1 VRPLFVVQRYGP
13 QVPGGAEYTARVF
26 AEHLAARGHDVN
38 VLTSCAVSYSTWANE
53 LPPGTSVE
61 GGVTVHRLPVDRE
74 RDDEV
79 FVPLNTRTAWGAK
92 PVPLHMQREWML
104 AQGPHLP
111 DLVPW
116 LQEHVMSY
124 DAVSFFTYLYFTA
137 WAGLPAAAAAAMPTI
152 LHPNAHDEP
161 PLYLPL
167 FDTRFHLPTV
177 FSFWVEEEEELVR
190 RRFGVTQPSTVT
202 GIGFDLDVPVDVE
215 RFRTERGVG
224 ERPFLAYVG
233 RVEAGKGSLELLD
246 WFVTYKRRRPGP
258 LALVLVGY
266 QPGDLP
272 DHPDIV
278 STGYVDDATKES
290 AMAGAVALAVPS
302 YFESFSQVLCEAWV
316 HRRPALVQGR
326 CAVLAGQ
333 ARRSGGAFAYRGYA
347 EFETALDLLLEDPA
361 LADRMGE
368 AGRAYVERRYTWD
381 ACLDRYEHLLSLARD
396 LSPLAPSR

>member
-1 VRPLFVVQRYGP
+1 MRPLFVVQRYGP

-26 AEHLAARGHDVN
+26 AEHLAGRGHDVH

-53 LPPGTSVE
+53 LAPGTSVE
-61 GGVTVHRLPVDRE
+61 AGVTVHRLPVDRQ
-74 RDDEV
+74 RDDRL

-116 LQEHVMSY
+116 LLEHAAGY
-124 DAVSFFTYLYFTA
+124 DTTSFFTYLYFTT
-137 WAGLPAAAAAAMPTI
+137 WAGLPAAASVAVPTV

-167 FDTRFHLPTV
+167 FDTRLHLPTV
-177 FSFWVEEEEELVR
+177 FSFWVEEEEDLVR

-215 RFRTERGVG
+215 AFRATAGVG
-224 ERPFLAYVG
+224 DRPYLVYVG

-246 WFVTYKRRRPGP
+246 WFRTYKRRRPGP

-266 QPGDLP
+266 QPPGELP
-272 DHPDIV
+272 DDPDIL

-326 CAVLAGQ
+326 CEVLAGQ
-333 ARRSGGAFAYRGYA
+333 ARRSGGAFAYEGYA
-347 EFETALDLLLEDPA
+347 EFETALDLLVGDPG
-361 LADRMGE
+361 LAGRMGD
-368 AGRAYVERRYTWD
+368 AGRAYVERRYSWD
-381 ACLDRYEHLLSLARD
+381 ACLDRYESLLRLAVER
-396 LSPLAPSR
+396 SPLAP